1 MSRCIGLLFCALLC
15 PALLGCASALE
26 SSWRDPATTADSLR
40 FKNVLVVAMA
50 RDGST
55 RRAAEDDLA
64 QALEAGPRGQAGQL
78 SATQSYLVME
88 DSQLGDADR
97 TRVMVNA
104 KGYDGLVLLSVLPSQ
119 QRISV
124 DPPMHT
130 PMWGYYGR
138 VGMVYDPGTVRSDTI
153 VRIQTNIYSVSDGK
167 LLWSGISRT
176 TNPRDVHSVIEDVVR
191 DVGHALREQGLLQ

>member
-1 MSRCIGLLFCALLC
+1 MS
-15 PALLGCASALE
+15 ALLGCAGALE

-40 FKNVLVVAMA
+40 FKQILVVAMA
-50 RDGST
+50 RDGSI

-64 QALEAGPRGQAGQL
+64 RALEAGPRGQAGEL
-78 SATQSYLVME
+78 KATPSYQVMD
-88 DSQLGDADR
+88 DSQLGDAEK

-119 QRISV
+119 QRITV

-153 VRIQTNIYSVSDGK
+153 VRVETNIYSIDDGK

-191 DVGHALREQGLLQ
+191 DVGHALRKEGLLQ